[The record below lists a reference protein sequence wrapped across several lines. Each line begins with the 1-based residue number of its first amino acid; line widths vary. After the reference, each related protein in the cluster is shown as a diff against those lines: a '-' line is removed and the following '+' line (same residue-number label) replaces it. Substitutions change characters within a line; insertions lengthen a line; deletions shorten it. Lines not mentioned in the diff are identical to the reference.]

1 MISGFRVLL
10 SFGMCLGLNVM
21 LLELLQGKKVFLV
34 HTVHVITF
42 SWVNINNDHCLR
54 ICGRLQLGQ
63 MLVPKISSVPSPY
76 KAKIYAEPASP
87 SQGRVNKLGVSHV
100 GCLVHGCFNA
110 SIPKPNLVS
119 METWRDA
126 GPRIGTE
133 LEFEVTALDADAVGV
148 LLIRGRLERTRQVVR
163 WRVYV
168 SHKTHNNALCDGM
181 SRLNL
186 YLLCLC
192 VPQGAGTAS
201 EG

>member
-1 MISGFRVLL
+1 MTHSVDQW
-10 SFGMCLGLNVM
+10 
-21 LLELLQGKKVFLV
+21 LQGTSQFWHVSRLKCDALRTPAGKKNIFRV

-42 SWVNINNDHCLR
+42 SWDNINNDHCLR

-76 KAKIYAEPASP
+76 KAKIYAEPTSP

-168 SHKTHNNALCDGM
+168 SHKRRTTMLFVMEC
-181 SRLNL
+181 
-186 YLLCLC
+186 
-192 VPQGAGTAS
+192 QG
-201 EG
+201 